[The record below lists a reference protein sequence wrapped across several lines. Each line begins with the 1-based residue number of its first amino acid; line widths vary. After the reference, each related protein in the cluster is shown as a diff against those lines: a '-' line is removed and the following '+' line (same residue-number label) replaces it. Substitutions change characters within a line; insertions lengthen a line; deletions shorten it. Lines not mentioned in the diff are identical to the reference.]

1 MIDKENKT
9 FEETIVAGNMEEA
22 KKTAQES
29 NPEAKIVSANWVYK
43 WLIFTLY
50 PFPVFAWKNV
60 PRGQIG
66 GQISVHHLIILS
78 ATIEREY
85 GNVYF

>member
-1 MIDKENKT
+1 MRFLVTMTDKDEKT

-43 WLIFTLY
+43 
-50 PFPVFAWKNV
+50 
-60 PRGQIG
+60 
-66 GQISVHHLIILS
+66 
-78 ATIEREY
+78 
-85 GNVYF
+85 

>member
-1 MIDKENKT
+1 MRFLVTMIDKEEKT

-43 WLIFTLY
+43 WLIF
-50 PFPVFAWKNV
+50 
-60 PRGQIG
+60 I
-66 GQISVHHLIILS
+66 HLHGLK
-78 ATIEREY
+78 
-85 GNVYF
+85 FF